1 MDVKRGTGFM
11 WLEPEFLVRRA
22 LEDFDKGRA
31 YSIPGAQY
39 RTITTLTRL
48 IPNRALQAYQS
59 IGRR

>member
-1 MDVKRGTGFM
+1 M

-31 YSIPGAQY
+31 SSIPGAQY
-39 RTITTLTRL
+39 RTIATLTRL